1 MKIRLFFLLFAA
13 AAFTFL
19 TACGSSSHPSVV
31 FVSPVGSVSAGATA
45 NFTVTVA
52 NGPKGATW
60 SLSCSTSTNPTPQCG
75 TLVNPAALSV
85 TYQAPVSVLTG
96 SVTLTATSVDDPTK
110 FAAVIIAVT
119 APSAIALPDGNY
131 VFQLSG
137 QDIFGTFN
145 TAGVFTLASGAITGG
160 EQDFTDSKFV
170 LVDLTIS
177 NASTITA
184 TADGNLQIILDVNS
198 SKIGVG
204 GNGQETLNL
213 AVTSISSGTLTTGG
227 LVNWF
232 DDFATGSGQLS
243 LQSAA
248 SAKSTP
254 GGGYAFVASGGAING
269 CSAAFGGIINVD
281 NNPGP
286 GSISGAGSVIDT
298 NICGVVSQNLILLP
312 GSTFTGPDSLGRVL
326 VNFNPAS
333 LEVNYAGYVVSSS
346 KIVLVETADELG
358 GNTGGTAFA
367 QGTLTG
373 GFTSASLTGN
383 SYVVTGQGS
392 DANGSLTFAASLTFN
407 SDGST
412 SGTADFNDI
421 VNQFSG
427 TAASPSASYTVDAT
441 GRVTLTG
448 LLVTDTATSKT
459 YGPVTL
465 QLYLDGAGDA
475 VSASMDKNDSF
486 AGPAFQQ
493 TTGSSLAGNYALTGF
508 GISGTT
514 ADAWSSV
521 GQVSTSGSGFTDSNY
536 LKAVN
541 PLVPAFTLSGM
552 GSSGAVTITGLGAD
566 SDASGTP
573 TSDTFDLYV
582 IDPNRAYGVET
593 DNAQLGMFYTL
604 FQN

>member
-1 MKIRLFFLLFAA
+1 MKIRLFFLLIAA

-19 TACGSSSHPSVV
+19 SACGSSSHPVV
-31 FVSPVGSVSAGATA
+31 AFVSPVGSVSAGATA

-52 NGPKGATW
+52 NGSKGVTW
-60 SLSCSTSTNPTPQCG
+60 TLSCSTSTNPTPQCG
-75 TLVNPAALSV
+75 TLVSPAALTV

-96 SVTLTATSVDDPTK
+96 NVTLTATSVDDGTR
-110 FAAVIIAVT
+110 FAAVIVAVG

-137 QDIFGTFN
+137 QDINGAFN

-160 EQDFTDSKFV
+160 EQDFTDSLFV
-170 LVDLTIS
+170 LEEVTIT

-184 TADGNLQIILDVNS
+184 TPDGNLQIILDTNS

-213 AVTSISSGTLTTGG
+213 AVTSISGATSTTGG
-227 LVNWF
+227 LVNWL
-232 DDFATGSGQLS
+232 DGFATGSGQLS
-243 LQSAA
+243 FQNGA
-248 SAKSTP
+248 STKIAP
-254 GGGYAFVASGGAING
+254 GGGYAFVTSGKTAVGSCAFAIGGVVNVT
-269 CSAAFGGIINVD
+269 SPGIISV
-281 NNPGP
+281 
-286 GSISGAGSVIDT
+286 AGTVFDT
-298 NICGVVSQNLILLP
+298 NFCGKVSQDLTTLP
-312 GSTFTGPDSLGRVL
+312 GSTVTGPDSLGRVL

-333 LEVNYAGYVVSSS
+333 LAVNYAGYIVSSS

-358 GNTGGTAFA
+358 GNTGGTAYS
-367 QGTLTG
+367 QGGMTG
-373 GFTSASLTGN
+373 GFADSSLSGN
-383 SYVVTGQGS
+383 SYVVTGIGT
-392 DANGSLTFAASLTFN
+392 DANGPLTFATALTFN

-427 TAASPSASYTVDAT
+427 TAASPSSSYTVDAT

-448 LLVTDTATSKT
+448 LIVKDTATSNL

-465 QLYLDGAGDA
+465 QLYLDGTGNA
-475 VSASMDKNDSF
+475 VSASMDKNDEF

-493 TTGSSLAGNYALTGF
+493 TTGSSLAGNYALTAF
-508 GISGTT
+508 GISATT
-514 ADAWSSV
+514 TDAWSAV

-536 LKAVN
+536 LKPSN
-541 PLVPAFTLSGM
+541 PIANDVTLSGM
-552 GSSGAVTITGLGAD
+552 GSSGSVMITGLGAD
-566 SDASGTP
+566 SDAAGTP
-573 TSDTFDLYV
+573 TSDPFDLYV

-593 DNAQLGMFYTL
+593 DNVQLGLFFTL
-604 FQN
+604 LQN